1 MVWCIQKPIQP
12 TEPDPPRV
20 CILDRKHEELWRNL
34 GHVLYIHSFHLGKSI
49 IHVHWKQA
57 WRRWIVLIDIDM
69 ACDWNVRCPFRCW
82 DFVKAA
88 FWLAC
93 LVLHALS
100 VDATVQD
107 ISGFQKSSEFAVK
120 CMNYRCF
127 HSVSF
132 NCLWWY
138 VIAHFS
144 CQAFCCSIKSLSQD
158 VRHSSTEPFKH
169 WMTLGDDLAHI
180 LIP

>member
-1 MVWCIQKPIQP
+1 MYPKTNSARRTGSPEGLHTGPQTWGTLEKSGAC
-12 TEPDPPRV
+12 T
-20 CILDRKHEELWRNL
+20 L
-34 GHVLYIHSFHLGKSI
+34 HSQLPFGEI
-49 IHVHWKQA
+49 IHVHWKRA

-69 ACDWNVRCPFRCW
+69 ACVWNVRCPFRCW
-82 DFVKAA
+82 DVVKAA

-107 ISGFQKSSEFAVK
+107 ISGFQKSSDFAVK

>member
-12 TEPDPPRV
+12 TEPDRPRV

-34 GHVLYIHSFHLGKSI
+34 GHVLYIRSFHLGKSI

-69 ACDWNVRCPFRCW
+69 ACVWNVSYPFRCW
-82 DFVKAA
+82 DVVKAA

-100 VDATVQD
+100 VDASPELQYKTSLASKRALNLLWSAWITDV
-107 ISGFQKSSEFAVK
+107 FT
-120 CMNYRCF
+120 RF
-127 HSVSF
+127 HSTVSGDM
-132 NCLWWY
+132 
-138 VIAHFS
+138 
-144 CQAFCCSIKSLSQD
+144 SL
-158 VRHSSTEPFKH
+158 
-169 WMTLGDDLAHI
+169 HI
-180 LIP
+180 FPVKPSVAQLSP